1 MLRPLIALCLTTL
14 PAFGQSFAYVQ
25 APEVSGGI
33 AVAPDITTAIGSAM
47 SECIAGG
54 GDARACKV
62 TTACDPMG
70 WAIDLFVQHREGNH
84 WHEVHCGLPDRP
96 TAEAVATALCDPARR
111 PWLIECAVVGLWA
124 RTGQRLIPD

>member
-1 MLRPLIALCLTTL
+1 MLRPMIALCLTTL

-33 AVAPDITTAIGSAM
+33 AVAPDITTAIDRAM

-62 TTACDPMG
+62 TAACDPVG

-84 WHEVHCGLPDRP
+84 WHEVHCGLPDRA
-96 TAEAVATALCDPARR
+96 TAQAVADTLCRSDLR
-111 PWLIECAVVGLWA
+111 PWVIDCALVGLWG
-124 RTGQRLIPD
+124 RDGTRLIPE